1 MDTVTS
7 PSPFTTQKIDI
18 CKGFHPVTNTTRSS
32 SEEFQSQA
40 RDERDCMEGKH
51 RGLMTSSTNNRKTGF
66 PQNKRTIFN
75 TFHTHFPPSPR
86 RAWLSINFLWI
97 ITMIVLPQ
105 WELNFWSQNNNSC
118 FSSLNSGYRNRW
130 MILPKDISGSSK
142 FPFQCVQRNPSIKK

>member
-1 MDTVTS
+1 MLGEWSLGFKLKTPTGQVAPGEVSAGTQNSSPMETQRVTMDTVTS

-86 RAWLSINFLWI
+86 RAWLSINFL
-97 ITMIVLPQ
+97 
-105 WELNFWSQNNNSC
+105 
-118 FSSLNSGYRNRW
+118 
-130 MILPKDISGSSK
+130 
-142 FPFQCVQRNPSIKK
+142 